1 MTSAGPDLTSMRAV
15 QITAS
20 AVPRSWTSSTS
31 PSRRPARAN
40 SSTTSGQPASTTRT
54 PITGCSATD
63 LMSRSRVHT
72 GEPPGGQ
79 PECDPSYAE
88 SLWPGRGSVA
98 TAVSTRE
105 RRRSELWASWAP
117 AAGRL
122 AATPTARRRE
132 SRSLRWRDV
141 LARPF
146 RHEAAAPRARRDPGL
161 GRSRCSP
168 CRSPAGS
175 ASSSTSAESAGPPSR
190 SEPGHPRCHAKR
202 PRPVRPP
209 LIRCVSPVHS
219 LRGQE
224 FLDIVALPESTP
236 GPSQTLY
243 AVSTTGLNHG
253 RHPPPAQHSNRR
265 SCEAAARW
273 TPSFT
278 AQLGSVPQACVAM
291 GVSSPLGHRKT
302 PAWSTV
308 GVVVSAEV
316 DSTRTS
322 EPSCRA

>member
-1 MTSAGPDLTSMRAV
+1 VSTLVSRLE
-15 QITAS
+15 AS
-20 AVPRSWTSSTS
+20 L
-31 PSRRPARAN
+31 
-40 SSTTSGQPASTTRT
+40 
-54 PITGCSATD
+54 SAT
-63 LMSRSRVHT
+63 LPTPRVS
-72 GEPPGGQ
+72 GR
-79 PECDPSYAE
+79 
-88 SLWPGRGSVA
+88 GRGSVA

-141 LARPF
+141 LALRF

-161 GRSRCSP
+161 GSSRCSS

-219 LRGQE
+219 LRGPE